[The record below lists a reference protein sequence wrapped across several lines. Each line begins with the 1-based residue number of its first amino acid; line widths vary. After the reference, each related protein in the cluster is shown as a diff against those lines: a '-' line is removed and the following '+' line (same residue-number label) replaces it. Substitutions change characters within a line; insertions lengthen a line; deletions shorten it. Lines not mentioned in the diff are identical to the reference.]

1 MLYFY
6 EIVIL
11 RHKDY
16 TCRNLVSMLLKEDGD
31 FRQNV
36 GIELN
41 LTMFMFNYIQN
52 IIAISLIQGTENKN
66 SSMFGSLLWKLES
79 IQKR

>member
-1 MLYFY
+1 LQKLGFSAI
-6 EIVIL
+6 ERGWRL
-11 RHKDY
+11 Q
-16 TCRNLVSMLLKEDGD
+16 
-31 FRQNV
+31 QNV

-41 LTMFMFNYIQN
+41 LTMFVFNYIQS

-66 SSMFGSLLWKLES
+66 SSMFGSLLWKLEN